1 MTSSDGPFPG
11 IRIHESAVIDLP
23 CEIGTG
29 TAIWHFCHVMAGA
42 RIGHDCSLGQ
52 NVSVASSVV
61 VGDGCVIQNNV
72 SLYDGVELEDE
83 VFCGPSMVFTNV
95 IHPRAFVSRKDE
107 FAPTRVR
114 RGATLGANCTIVC
127 GNEVGRYAFVA
138 AGAVVNRDVVDHAL
152 VLGSP
157 AQRVGWVCRCGETLP
172 KEAGDVRCHRCGSHY
187 VVGDDDLQVV
197 QYSEGDPE

>member
-83 VFCGPSMVFTNV
+83 VFCGPSMVFSNV

-114 RGATLGANCTIVC
+114 TAPPWEPTARSCAGTRSGAMRSWAR
-127 GNEVGRYAFVA
+127 EPR
-138 AGAVVNRDVVDHAL
+138 
-152 VLGSP
+152 
-157 AQRVGWVCRCGETLP
+157 
-172 KEAGDVRCHRCGSHY
+172 
-187 VVGDDDLQVV
+187 
-197 QYSEGDPE
+197 